1 MTVRVLEVTMS
12 NTETTQ
18 NLTNSAADGCCE
30 VFVVDVER
38 VQRACS
44 VMPSNEVVDETA
56 ALFKLIGHPTRVRIL
71 LALAAE
77 ELCVCDL
84 AQVLGATVSATSH
97 QLRNMRVMGLVH
109 FRMEGKLAYYKASD
123 PLMVSLL
130 QEGVDHARSRLADSG
145 GGS

>member
-1 MTVRVLEVTMS
+1 MS
-12 NTETTQ
+12 STETAR
-18 NLTNSAADGCCE
+18 NLNNGAADGCCE
-30 VFVVDVER
+30 VFVIDAER

-44 VMPSNEVVDETA
+44 TMPPNEVVDETA
-56 ALFKLIGHPTRVRIL
+56 ALFKLIGNPTRVRIL

-97 QLRNMRVMGLVH
+97 QLRNMRAMGLVH
-109 FRMEGKLAYYKASD
+109 FRSEGKLAYYRASD
-123 PLMVSLL
+123 PVMVALL
-130 QEGVDHARSRLADSG
+130 QRGVDHARSRLAGLG